1 MHIALLEDD
10 IDQAAQLSHWL
21 RRAGHTVE
29 HFPDADAFHR
39 GTHRNSFDLYV
50 LDWLL
55 PQSSGIGALK
65 RLRARDPGGPPVLFV
80 TARDD
85 EKCIVEALENGADDY
100 MIKPVRLGETLARID
115 ALGRR
120 RIVSKTE
127 TLTAPPYEF
136 DLTQHR
142 VTMNREAL
150 PLTTK
155 EFELAVF
162 LFQRAGQVV
171 SRTHLLESIWGSGH
185 SAMNTRTVDT
195 HVSRLRSK
203 LRLKETESWK
213 LSSVYQH
220 GYRLEQTAQNR
231 ISNAKQ
237 QTSNRKN
244 NGT

>member
-10 IDQAAQLSHWL
+10 VDQVAQLRHWL
-21 RRAGHTVE
+21 QSAGHTVE
-29 HFPDADAFHR
+29 HFPDADSFHR
-39 GTHRNSFDLYV
+39 GTHRNSFDLYI

-85 EKCIVEALENGADDY
+85 ESCIVEALESGADDY
-100 MIKPVRLGETLARID
+100 MIKPVRRSETLARIE

-120 RIVSKTE
+120 RIVPQVE
-127 TLTAPPYEF
+127 TLSAPPYEF
-136 DLTQHR
+136 DLTQHQ
-142 VTMNREAL
+142 VSMNDEVL

-162 LFQRAGQVV
+162 LFQRTGQVV

-195 HVSRLRSK
+195 HVSRVRSK
-203 LRLKETESWK
+203 LRLKEAGGWK

-220 GYRLEQTAQNR
+220 GYRLEHALPNQSPSAR
-231 ISNAKQ
+231 
-237 QTSNRKN
+237 
-244 NGT
+244 